1 MQGLWK
7 ALVFAAIIASI
18 GVRLD
23 GPADLDAG
31 LGEPTNGSIVLDAD
45 DALLRSSTP
54 IVPATLFHPTPLPR
68 TLLSLPAGRV
78 FAADI
83 FRPPIRCFA

>member
-1 MQGLWK
+1 MQGVLK
-7 ALVFAAIIASI
+7 ALVFAAIVASI

-23 GPADLDAG
+23 GPADMDAG
-31 LGEPTNGSIVLDAD
+31 LGEPTDGSVVLDAD

-54 IVPATLFHPTPLPR
+54 IVPATFFLPTPLPR
-68 TLLSLPAGRV
+68 TCLSLPAGRMV
-78 FAADI
+78 AADI